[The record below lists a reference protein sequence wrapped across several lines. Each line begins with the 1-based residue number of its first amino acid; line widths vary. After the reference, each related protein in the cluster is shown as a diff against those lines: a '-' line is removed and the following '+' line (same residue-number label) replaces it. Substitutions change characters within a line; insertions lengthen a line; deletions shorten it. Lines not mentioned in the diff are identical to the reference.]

1 MFYFFLSG
9 LLACTS
15 SSDFDLTEASTEM
28 SVDLNKAVLYPT
40 SACTLLVEEI
50 ENGEEVILD
59 SSASNFEFSPI
70 VIIHGYSIKVS
81 IL

>member
-15 SSDFDLTEASTEM
+15 SSDSDPTEASTEM
-28 SVDLNKAVLYPT
+28 SVDLNKVVLYPT

-50 ENGEEVILD
+50 ESGDEVM
-59 SSASNFEFSPI
+59 SMSPYQWL
-70 VIIHGYSIKVS
+70 VTRTREYLCG
-81 IL
+81 